1 MDAWNSKLSS
11 RSRTRRI
18 AHGFT
23 LIELLVVIAI
33 IAVLAALLLPALS
46 TAKEK
51 GKRTK
56 CISNLRQFGIS
67 HTLYA
72 NDNHGVVLE
81 TRATSGIYRH
91 PGTVTMRNVPG
102 VSYYTLEALAPYIPG
117 VNPTPTGADV
127 GGIWWCPSPPAPIP
141 ADVASVIQ
149 AWGWFNSTYSYFGRV
164 DRWHSNSASR
174 PQDLTVKELASDRL
188 LMSDLLSHWHVDD
201 SWSYNHGKHPGINT
215 DRAPAA
221 FSGLNQLFGDGRV
234 NWKPTKQFDVP
245 NLNPANNAIGVVRA
259 YSTDATYY

>member
-1 MDAWNSKLSS
+1 MKPSNSKLV
-11 RSRTRRI
+11 RGCLVWRNDW
-18 AHGFT
+18 GFT

-33 IAVLAALLLPALS
+33 ISILAALLLPAIS
-46 TAKEK
+46 TAKER

-72 NDNHGVVLE
+72 SDNQGVVLE

-91 PGTVTMRNVPG
+91 LGTVTMKNVPG
-102 VSYYTLEALAPYIPG
+102 VSYYTLEALATYIPG
-117 VNPTPTGADV
+117 VNLTLTGADV

-149 AWGWFNSTYSYFGRV
+149 AWGWFNSTYSFFGRV
-164 DRWHSNSASR
+164 DRWHSNAASR
-174 PQDLTVKELASDRL
+174 PQDLTAKELASDRL

-201 SWSYNHGKHPGINT
+201 SWSYNHGKQPGINT

-221 FSGLNQLFGDGRV
+221 FAGLNHLFGDGRV
-234 NWKPTKQFDVP
+234 VWKPSRLFDVP